1 MPGNRPRK
9 LSSSSQAG
17 GDSLLWSHLPLV
29 EFSEKILP
37 MRNAGIR
44 CKIYRLFPF
53 FLVRSSRVQVFA
65 IALQSAQS
73 TY

>member
-29 EFSEKILP
+29 EFSEKTLR

-44 CKIYRLFPF
+44 YHTMV
-53 FLVRSSRVQVFA
+53 LVIDYIFRARGA
-65 IALQSAQS
+65 HA
-73 TY
+73 